1 MTNRTFG
8 AAEELAGRVGGRA
21 VPFEDLEGH
30 LAAADIVISSTSAPH
45 YVVTRE
51 LVERALKHRRKRPIF
66 FIDIAVPRDLDPE
79 INRVRNAYLYDID
92 DLQHVVEQNRGEREK
107 EARHAER
114 IVEEEL
120 RSVNDWLRS
129 LEVVPTI
136 ATLRR
141 LVEQIRQAELERLGG
156 KLGDLSDEQR
166 AQVDM
171 LTTSIVN
178 KILHMPTVRMKEVA
192 GRDECYLYVDAVRTL
207 FDLNG
212 NGAETGSAAADGR
225 QTPPARRRP
234 ADPPGA
240 PTPTDRASTGAG
252 DA

>member
-1 MTNRTFG
+1 
-8 AAEELAGRVGGRA
+8 

-45 YVVTRE
+45 YVITRE
-51 LVERALKHRRKRPIF
+51 RVERSLKHRRHRPIF

-92 DLQHVVEQNRGEREK
+92 DLHHVVEQNRGEREK
-107 EARHAER
+107 EAHHAER

-136 ATLRR
+136 AMLRET
-141 LVEQIRQAELERLGG
+141 VEQIRRAELERLGG
-156 KLGDLSDEQR
+156 KLGDLTDEQR

-171 LTTSIVN
+171 LTASIVN
-178 KILHMPTVRMKEVA
+178 KILHMPTVKMKEVA
-192 GRDECYLYVDAVRTL
+192 GSQECYLYVDAVRTL
-207 FDLNG
+207 FDLTG
-212 NGAETGSAAADGR
+212 NGSAPDGAADAAAAD
-225 QTPPARRRP
+225 TA
-234 ADPPGA
+234 
-240 PTPTDRASTGAG
+240 TDAAATVHHLRGTGTENP
-252 DA
+252 